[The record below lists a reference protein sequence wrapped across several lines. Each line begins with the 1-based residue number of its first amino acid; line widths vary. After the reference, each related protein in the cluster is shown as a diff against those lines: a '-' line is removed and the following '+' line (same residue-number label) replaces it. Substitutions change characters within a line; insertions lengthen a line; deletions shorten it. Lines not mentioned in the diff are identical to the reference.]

1 MSFQFHTLSE
11 EIQELY
17 DQATEL
23 LQNDDKSAEVRPLL
37 QQLEQFMEE
46 YYKQT
51 HLTLAFVGQYN
62 AGKSTTIAALT
73 DASFK
78 RKEWVETQDG
88 SKTVMLY
95 DAGDKDIK
103 IGAQILTDRTEQYVW
118 NNVLLIDTPGI
129 YAGRNDHNEVTL
141 DQISKSD
148 LLVFVVS
155 NELFNPQ
162 GGAFF
167 RKLAFDL
174 QRQGQMLL
182 IVNKM
187 ARESGSP
194 ETLTKSLLEV
204 MEPSHPD
211 DFHTCFI
218 DSDSYLAAQ
227 TEEDEEEKAYLLDK
241 SNFNQLW
248 AGLQALTEKN
258 RYTAKLATPL
268 NRLID
273 ILDQAYNLT
282 ATEIPLN
289 RNMLELLRRKSLI
302 LRSSEVRLTNQYKS
316 ELSSLEHVVLM
327 EGEKVAALVDGHHKS
342 EEINK
347 AIQTSERIIEIKSK
361 ESLDNISK
369 MIEEEFSRLQ
379 GELEQ
384 LDNSD
389 LGAIVRRQ
397 IEAEWAKNKKSIQQR
412 DVDTKNSIKWLNK
425 GPQALEKL
433 GGMAAKVSK
442 DTVYNLVKMF
452 GGKFKPWG
460 ATKATK
466 FINKLGP
473 VLSVIGVALDVFLTL
488 KGEKDEED
496 QVQRL
501 RLARTDIRQEYRT
514 IAQTMRNEY
523 EFGITMEVKSFY
535 DTEIKEIETL
545 RKEITDGE
553 NRMTNLTVGIDDLV
567 KRAKARLRMVK

>member
-11 EIQELY
+11 EILGFY
-17 DQATEL
+17 DQAAEL
-23 LQNDDKSAEVRPLL
+23 LQNDDKNAEVRPLL

-46 YYKQT
+46 YYKQP

-73 DASFK
+73 GASFK
-78 RKEWVETQDG
+78 RKERVETQDG
-88 SKTVMLY
+88 TRNVMVY
-95 DAGDKDIK
+95 EAGEKDIK

-118 NNVLLIDTPGI
+118 NDVLLIDTPGI

-187 ARESGSP
+187 ARESGSS

-227 TEEDEEEKAYLLDK
+227 TEEDEEEKVYLLDK

-248 AGLQALTEKN
+248 EGLQALTEKN

-273 ILDQAYNLT
+273 ILDQAYNLSAT
-282 ATEIPLN
+282 ATPLN

-302 LRSSEVRLTNQYKS
+302 LRSSEVRLANHYKA
-316 ELSSLEHVVLM
+316 ELSALEHEVLM
-327 EGEKVAALVDGHHKS
+327 EGEKVATLVDGHHKS
-342 EEINK
+342 EDINK
-347 AIQTSERIIEIKSK
+347 AIQTSERTIEMKSK
-361 ESLDNISK
+361 ESLDKISK

-384 LDNSD
+384 LDNSE
-389 LGAIVRRQ
+389 LGNIVRRQ
-397 IEAEWAKNKKSIQQR
+397 IEAEWAKNKKSIQER

-496 QVQRL
+496 QVQKL

-514 IAQTMRNEY
+514 IAQIMTNEY
-523 EFGITMEVKSFY
+523 EFGITKEVKSFY

-553 NRMTNLTVGIDDLV
+553 NRITNLTVGIEALV